1 MPALPKIFLIK
12 ELQRHLRAGH
22 PWVFSDAVRV
32 PPKTQSGVVVL
43 CEPGPKAK
51 FIAYG
56 LYQAESA
63 LAFRVLSLQESV
75 LPDAALIERRLL
87 SARLLRKQFIDPAT
101 TNAYRLLHGEGDLL
115 PGVICDIYGEV
126 AVLKYDNAAARAFY
140 DETLVSS
147 FQRAFLGGV
156 SALYERFYERQD
168 NQEKGALRFGSLPP
182 EEIEI
187 VEHHMRLGVDVQ
199 LGQKTGFFLD
209 QRENRHLVRSLG
221 KGRRVLNC
229 FSYTGGFSV
238 AAALG
243 GATQTTSVDISA
255 PVIEAAKK
263 NFTRNNLDASAHRFY
278 AEDAFTFLRRE
289 AQTNQKY
296 ELVILDPPSFA
307 PNEKSKPQ
315 ALGAYKELNQLGLKV
330 LAEGGFLCTASCSS
344 HLKEDEF
351 LSIVRD
357 AASQERRLLRVVSR
371 QGAGPDHPV
380 PPAFTE
386 GTYLKFIVAY

>member
-12 ELQRHLRAGH
+12 ELQKHLRAGH

-32 PPKTQSGVVVL
+32 PPKTQSGLVAL
-43 CEPGPKAK
+43 CQPGPNAR
-51 FIAYG
+51 FVAYG

-63 LAFRVLSLQESV
+63 LAFRVLSLQEGTP
-75 LPDAALIERRLL
+75 PDAAFIERRLQ
-87 SARLLRKQFIDPAT
+87 SACVLREQFIDPSE
-101 TNAYRLLHGEGDLL
+101 TNAYRLLHGEGDLM
-115 PGVICDIYGEV
+115 PGVICDLYGEV
-126 AVLKYDNAAARAFY
+126 AVLKYDSSAAKAFY
-140 DETLVSS
+140 DETLVAS
-147 FQRAFLGGV
+147 FQRGVGGV

-168 NQEKGALRFGSLPP
+168 NQAKGALRFGTLPP
-182 EEIEI
+182 EEVEVIE
-187 VEHHMRLGVDVQ
+187 HSMKLGVDVQ

-209 QRENRHLVRSLG
+209 QRKNRRLVRSLS

-243 GATQTTSVDISA
+243 GATQTTSVDIAA
-255 PVIEAAKK
+255 PVIEAAKR
-263 NFTRNNLDASAHRFY
+263 NFSRNQLEVNAHRFY

-296 ELVILDPPSFA
+296 QLVILDPPSFA

-315 ALGAYKELNQLGLKV
+315 ALAAYKELNQLGLKV

-351 LSIVRD
+351 LGIVRD
-357 AASQERRLLRVVSR
+357 AASQERRLLRVVSKA
-371 QGAGPDHPV
+371 GAGPDHPV

-386 GTYLKFIVAY
+386 GNYLKFIVAY

>member
-1 MPALPKIFLIK
+1 MLAPKIFLIK

-32 PPKTQSGVVVL
+32 PPKTSAGVVTL
-43 CEPGPKAK
+43 CEPGPKAR
-51 FIAYG
+51 FVAYG

-63 LAFRVLSLQESV
+63 LAFRVLSLQESMI
-75 LPDAALIERRLL
+75 PDEAMIERRLQ
-87 SARLLRKQFIDPAT
+87 SARSLRQHLIDPT
-101 TNAYRLLHGEGDLL
+101 ETNAYRLIHGEGDLL

-126 AVLKYDNAAARAFY
+126 AVLKYDSAVARAFY
-140 DETLVSS
+140 DQTLVRW
-147 FQRAFLGGV
+147 FERGLLGGV
-156 SALYERFYERQD
+156 AALYERFYERQEL
-168 NQEKGALRFGSLPP
+168 EKGALRGGTLPP
-182 EEIEI
+182 EEVE
-187 VEHHMRLGVDVQ
+187 VMEHHMKLGVDVR

-209 QRENRHLVRSLG
+209 QRENRRLVRSLA

-263 NFTRNNLDASAHRFY
+263 NFTRNNLDANAHQFY
-278 AEDAFTFLRRE
+278 AEDAFAFLRRA
-289 AQTNQKY
+289 AQTHQKY
-296 ELVILDPPSFA
+296 QLVILDPPSFA

-315 ALGAYKELNQLGLKV
+315 ALAAYRELNQLGLRV
-330 LAEGGFLCTASCSS
+330 LAEDGFLCTASCSS

-351 LSIVRD
+351 LAVVRD
-357 AASQERRLLRVVSR
+357 AAAQERRLLRVLFKR
-371 QGAGPDHPV
+371 GAGPDHPV

-386 GTYLKFIVAY
+386 GSYLKFILAY